1 MARASQ
7 AGGAASARIFLQ
19 SSPRRFSLP
28 NKASDEATSST
39 SPPLPH
45 QRRARACDSVEVVT
59 AFQLSGLPLQAQMG
73 NILSNEEK
81 EFVSE
86 DPTGCRRPMKD

>member
-1 MARASQ
+1 MARVSQ
-7 AGGAASARIFLQ
+7 GSGAASARVFLQ

-45 QRRARACDSVEVVT
+45 QRARACDSVEVVT
-59 AFQLSGLPLQAQMG
+59 AFQLSGFPLQAQMG

-86 DPTGCRRPMKD
+86 DPTSCRRPMKD